1 MCLVF
6 KEALAPTL
14 TMKCVLI
21 FSEIAL
27 KFPCFRFFFFDCK
40 TEMSAYVIGLIV
52 LKNTT
57 ADLRIFH
64 RLINTMDYISN
75 KIIQSLLANGHPV
88 PFKFISP
95 ATLVSFA
102 MFFSSFFDNF
112 IFL

>member
-1 MCLVF
+1 MFGVQRSISAYFDHEVCAYFFRNCF
-6 KEALAPTL
+6 KISL
-14 TMKCVLI
+14 
-21 FSEIAL
+21 FS
-27 KFPCFRFFFFDCK
+27 FFFFDYK

-102 MFFSSFFDNF
+102 MFFSLFFGN
-112 IFL
+112 